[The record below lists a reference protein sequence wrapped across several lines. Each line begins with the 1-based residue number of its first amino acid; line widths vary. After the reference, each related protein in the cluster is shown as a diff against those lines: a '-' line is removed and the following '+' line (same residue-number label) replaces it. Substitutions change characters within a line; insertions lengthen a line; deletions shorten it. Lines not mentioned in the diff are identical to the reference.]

1 MENDVVYVKTAKG
14 LEEIE
19 RRTCNLPRRLRSA
32 LIMIDGHAS
41 GALLHER
48 FGVLGDPGWIIECLL
63 TEAFICPVTAPAAG
77 RPAAPIHALPAQDTP
92 RSAERVTRNK
102 AELASSG
109 SAVRD
114 LKCALNL
121 SRCTRED
128 CVMSRG
134 CLKFNSIK

>member
-63 TEAFICPVTAPAAG
+63 AEAFIRPVTAPAAG
-77 RPAAPIHALPAQDTP
+77 RPSAPAHALP
-92 RSAERVTRNK
+92 RSAERVTRNE

-134 CLKFNSIK
+134 CLKFNSLK